1 MAPSKSS
8 FLDRL
13 SSPRGS
19 APLLPFHEKRR
30 RSDDYDLDNLSPRQ
44 DDSILSEDPYAAK
57 GRLFLRSPSPA
68 DPDPWNERASSTGSS
83 SKLKPHHAFDGPP
96 PPIAASI
103 VIPQRLAPASR
114 SRERRPGKSA
124 MKSSGSSRLGLGSVL
139 FDATSQRQAANPA
152 DSTWRA
158 LQRREQAIGKELQD
172 LLDMQAMGLVA
183 GSETATSSNA
193 SDADAFSDTGSST
206 PTATFYSTVTSRS
219 RMTASLDHPT
229 RATPRGDVIPIRQP
243 KASKPPGLRA
253 ARNGLRRSM
262 TALANLKAEEDAH
275 VEAALSDRKKAL
287 VYLQRLTKKQEG
299 ISREL
304 HSLADDGEE
313 PLAKEL
319 RTLGDQHQALDQEI
333 REMEET
339 LVGMR
344 NRRRWLGRKM
354 DDVKNR
360 REAGLSGYR
369 GAMKE
374 VEGEVSSLMRR
385 PPIEPLDLEVL
396 MTDASER
403 GDEGMTGLPSGEEF
417 LQLIPERRTPALAME
432 WWQGEINMLEARK
445 NQIDKDREA
454 LESGLGLWNDCAT
467 LVAGFEANLRKA
479 MKGEPT
485 GKGKEK
491 AASPEEA
498 LRQHIAGMAGV
509 IEQLQEYVGIAETNN
524 WNLLICAVGA
534 ELEAFEEAERMLRN
548 TLESSDEPTPAPDK
562 LLVEDNT
569 EEQGPAHGEAESN
582 DRSKHEADESDND
595 VPLDLLVT
603 GREEQNHQEG
613 KRTSG
618 KDHHHEED
626 ESDSGVPPPEFLA
639 EHDPEDGDF
648 HTTSR

>member
-1 MAPSKSS
+1 MPLPRPLEPAAGPSNSN
-8 FLDRL
+8 RL
-13 SSPRGS
+13 IHD
-19 APLLPFHEKRR
+19 PFTDTE
-30 RSDDYDLDNLSPRQ
+30 
-44 DDSILSEDPYAAK
+44 IL
-57 GRLFLRSPSPA
+57 
-68 DPDPWNERASSTGSS
+68 
-83 SKLKPHHAFDGPP
+83 
-96 PPIAASI
+96 
-103 VIPQRLAPASR
+103 V
-114 SRERRPGKSA
+114 
-124 MKSSGSSRLGLGSVL
+124 
-139 FDATSQRQAANPA
+139 
-152 DSTWRA
+152 WRA

-193 SDADAFSDTGSST
+193 SDVDAFSDTGSST

-243 KASKPPGLRA
+243 KASKPQGLRA
-253 ARNGLRRSM
+253 ARNGLRRSL

-319 RTLGDQHQALDQEI
+319 RDLGDQHQALDQEI

-354 DDVKNR
+354 EDVKNR

-403 GDEGMTGLPSGEEF
+403 GDEDMAGLASGEEF

-432 WWQGEINMLEARK
+432 WWQGEIVMLEARK

-454 LESGLGLWNDCAT
+454 LESGLDLWNDCAT
-467 LVAGFEANLRKA
+467 LVAGFEANLRKLL
-479 MKGEPT
+479 KGEAT

-498 LRQHIAGMAGV
+498 LRQHVAGMAGV
-509 IEQLQEYVGIAETNN
+509 IEQLQEYVDIAETNN

-534 ELEAFEEAERMLRN
+534 ELEAFEEAERMLRD

-562 LLVEDNT
+562 LLVEDNL
-569 EEQGPAHGEAESN
+569 EEQGPAHGEAEGNGRSN
-582 DRSKHEADESDND
+582 HEADESDND
-595 VPLDLLVT
+595 VPLDLLVA
-603 GREEQNHQEG
+603 GREEQDHQEG
-613 KRTSG
+613 ERTSG
-618 KDHHHEED
+618 KGHHHEGD

-639 EHDPEDGDF
+639 EHDPDDGDF

>member
-30 RSDDYDLDNLSPRQ
+30 RSDDYDLDNLSPRP

-57 GRLFLRSPSPA
+57 GRLSLRSPSPA

-103 VIPQRLAPASR
+103 VIPQRSAPASR

-139 FDATSQRQAANPA
+139 FDATSQRQSANPA

-193 SDADAFSDTGSST
+193 SDVDAFSDTGSST

-243 KASKPPGLRA
+243 KVSKP
-253 ARNGLRRSM
+253 
-262 TALANLKAEEDAH
+262 
-275 VEAALSDRKKAL
+275 
-287 VYLQRLTKKQEG
+287 Q
-299 ISREL
+299 
-304 HSLADDGEE
+304 E

-319 RTLGDQHQALDQEI
+319 RDLGDQHQALDQEI
-333 REMEET
+333 REMEEK

-354 DDVKNR
+354 EDVKNR

-385 PPIEPLDLEVL
+385 PPIEPLDLKVL

-403 GDEGMTGLPSGEEF
+403 SDEGMAGLPSGEEF

-432 WWQGEINMLEARK
+432 WWQGEIVMLEARK

-454 LESGLGLWNDCAT
+454 LESGLDLWNDCAT

-491 AASPEEA
+491 VASPEEA
-498 LRQHIAGMAGV
+498 LRQHVAGMAGV
-509 IEQLQEYVGIAETNN
+509 IEQLQEYLDIAETNN

-548 TLESSDEPTPAPDK
+548 TLESSGEPTPAPEK
-562 LLVEDNT
+562 LLVEDKT
-569 EEQGPAHGEAESN
+569 EEQGPAHGKAEGN
-582 DRSKHEADESDND
+582 GRGNHEADESDND

-603 GREEQNHQEG
+603 GREEQDHQEG
-613 KRTSG
+613 ERTSG
-618 KDHHHEED
+618 KDHHHEGD